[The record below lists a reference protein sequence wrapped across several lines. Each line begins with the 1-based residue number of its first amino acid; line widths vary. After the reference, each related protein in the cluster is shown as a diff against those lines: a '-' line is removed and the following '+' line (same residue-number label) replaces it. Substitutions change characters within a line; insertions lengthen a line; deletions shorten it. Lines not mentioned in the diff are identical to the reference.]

1 MEIKEDTVVKIGFRK
16 WRGYVM
22 LPSGSAVFGNAKSKR
37 GARKR
42 QKELRAMLER
52 NKAMRERKKK
62 EAEA

>member
-1 MEIKEDTVVKIGFRK
+1 MREDRVVKVGFRK
-16 WRGYVM
+16 WRGYVV
-22 LPSGSAVFGNAKSKR
+22 LPSGSELFGNAKSKR

-62 EAEA
+62 EAKA